1 MAVTGTGTQADPFVV
16 HSYSEFISLSGH
28 APISDTKA
36 VYIKWF
42 DEPGQVLDCNE
53 YGSEFKWGSFAAISG
68 YGGYTIYVDL
78 NGSTIKNLIVA
89 DGVEMFTGTS
99 WGGENMVVNVS
110 NGAIRN
116 VFMGSSTSK
125 ICNTYVDFHDISMSI
140 NVAGSTVSPFNGDW
154 SHNINIDNCALYLV
168 ASTLT
173 APLMSQVRITD
184 TDIELQISNQN
195 GVVPFTG
202 DMNAMEPW
210 SMLKDCRIQG
220 KIGGSPIAMTES
232 GKCSVFGCATS
243 EYSGDNGKVVK
254 LTNCVVDVDLTDSY
268 FDSYGA
274 NYSIYEANSSE
285 LNTNI
290 FCNSHYPS
298 QGQET
303 GYTYP
308 SDWNYISH
316 SLMRNGAYLNAQG
329 FTVVEVVEG

>member
-285 LNTNI
+285 LNI

>member
-28 APISDTKA
+28 APIGDTKA

-42 DEPGQVLDCNE
+42 DEPGQVLDCND
-53 YGSEFKWGSFAAISG
+53 YGSEFKWGSFAAVAG
-68 YGGYTIYVDL
+68 YGEYTIYVDL
-78 NGSTIKNLIVA
+78 NGATIKNLIVA
-89 DGVEMFTGTS
+89 DGVEMFSGTS
-99 WGGENMVVNVS
+99 WGGNNMIVNVN

-125 ICNTYVDFHDISMSI
+125 ICNTYVDFHDVSMSV

-154 SHNINIDNCALYLV
+154 SHNINIDNCALYLL

-173 APLMSQVRITD
+173 APLMSQVRISD
-184 TDIELQISNQN
+184 TDIMLQIANQN
-195 GVVPFTG
+195 GVTIFAG

-210 SMLKDCRIQG
+210 SLLKDCRIQG
-220 KIGGSPIAMTES
+220 KIGGSPIAMTET
-232 GKCSVFGCATS
+232 GKCAVFGCATPT
-243 EYSGDNGKVVK
+243 YTDDNPKVVK
-254 LTNCVVDVDLTDSY
+254 LTNCVVDVDLTDSLFNY
-268 FDSYGA
+268 HGA
-274 NYSIYEANSSE
+274 NYSIYAANSSE

-298 QGQET
+298 QGQDME
-303 GYTYP
+303 YSYP
-308 SDWNYISH
+308 SDWNYMSH